1 MGFKSVKLKSIILC
15 MFIVEILYLFWTVD
29 ILPFIMIATGCIGCL
44 VYNYFRVYRDED
56 TVEMSDLLHTSTFQE
71 NIIYACIF
79 AFSLF
84 ILFMIYLFGGEFL
97 GEVILTLIN
106 GSKII
111 RFLMYGALFPNLFTY
126 TVTWV
131 YTDIKPVQMENI
143 NIFLK
148 LLFISLSIG
157 LLVCINW
164 DIYSMI
170 MISF

>member
-1 MGFKSVKLKSIILC
+1 
-15 MFIVEILYLFWTVD
+15 
-29 ILPFIMIATGCIGCL
+29 
-44 VYNYFRVYRDED
+44 
-56 TVEMSDLLHTSTFQE
+56 
-71 NIIYACIF
+71 
-79 AFSLF
+79 
-84 ILFMIYLFGGEFL
+84 MIYLFGGEFL
-97 GEVILTLIN
+97 GGVILTLIN